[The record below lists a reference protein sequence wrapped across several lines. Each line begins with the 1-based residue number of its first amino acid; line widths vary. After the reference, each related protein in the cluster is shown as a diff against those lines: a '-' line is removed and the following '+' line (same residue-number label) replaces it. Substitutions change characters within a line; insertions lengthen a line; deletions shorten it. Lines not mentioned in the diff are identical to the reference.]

1 MSPVLRF
8 VGRRVLL
15 MVPVLIGITLI
26 VFVLMNVVPGDPLFA
41 LIDERAAGLDPEV
54 AEVLRR
60 QWGLDQPLP
69 MQYLRFLV
77 NALQG
82 DLGRSFVSRQL
93 VTEAIFERLGAT
105 FRLGAGGLAVALLLG
120 LPAGILA
127 ATRRGTWMDTASMV
141 LAMAGVSMPV
151 FWLGL
156 LLMYALAAQWQW
168 LPPSGYGGGQL
179 RYLVLPSLTLGL
191 PVAAVIARIARS
203 AMLEVLRQDFVVTA
217 RAKGL
222 GEQIVVLRHALR
234 NALIPIITIVGV
246 QAGNLLSGAVVTET
260 VFNWPGIGR
269 LFIDSIGRRD
279 MPLVQGAVIF
289 IAVLFALVN
298 LAVDVL
304 YAFVDPRIRYE

>member
-69 MQYLRFLV
+69 TQYLRFLV

-156 LLMYALAAQWQW
+156 LLMYALAVQWQW

-234 NALIPIITIVGV
+234 SALIPIITIVGV